1 MKITKRRL
9 RRIIREAVGIPTL
22 QQWADQHDLIVD
34 RDPLTGQSVVL
45 IDDAFAMNQG
55 LPDGAQWDVERSF
68 DDDGWIVSVGDSG
81 LEFEEIPSGDLD
93 DLDDLGIDFRSY
105 S

>member
-1 MKITKRRL
+1 MRITRRRL
-9 RRIIREAVGIPTL
+9 RKIIREAMGGPTL

-68 DDDGWIVSVGDSG
+68 DDDGWIVSVGG
-81 LEFEEIPSGDLD
+81 REHEFEEIPSGDLG
-93 DLDDLGIDFRSY
+93 DLDDLGINFRSY
-105 S
+105 